1 MSVKQ
6 QENPISVSVFSLLD
20 WIEAFILDRRS
31 RGLSQGTIDF
41 YRKKLKHL
49 IEYFE
54 HRQIRSVME
63 IDSNAIRMFLV
74 HLKDKGHNQGGVY
87 AHYKVLRSFLYWYE
101 EENELDDRT
110 NPIRKVKV
118 KTPPTTPLEPAD
130 INAIKALLKTCE
142 KDYTGIR
149 DKAIILML
157 LDTGMRASELTSL
170 NHENINPITGVI
182 QIMNGKGGKFR
193 VAYLS
198 KKARIALRKYIDVK
212 SENEGALFTSIEN
225 IQLTYS
231 GLRMILRRRSIKA
244 GVNYQS
250 PHSFRRLFALTMLRN
265 GTDLFSLQ
273 LLMGHADLQV
283 LRRYLKQVNSDLQVA
298 HTKGSPVE
306 NLGI

>member
-6 QENPISVSVFSLLD
+6 QENPTIVSVFSLLD
-20 WIEAFILDRRS
+20 WVEAFMLDRRS

-49 IEYFE
+49 IEFCNQKMILDVINLTASE
-54 HRQIRSVME
+54 IRTF
-63 IDSNAIRMFLV
+63 FLF
-74 HLKDKGHNQGGVY
+74 LKEKGHNQGGIY
-87 AHYKVLRSFLYWYE
+87 AHFKVLRSFLYWYQ
-101 EENELDDRT
+101 EENELYEWS

-118 KTPPTTPLEPAD
+118 KSSNDSPLEPAD
-130 INAIKALLKTCE
+130 INAIKAILKTCGNN
-142 KDYTGIR
+142 YTGKR

-157 LDTGMRASELTSL
+157 LDTGIRASELISI

-182 QIMNGKGGKFR
+182 QILNGKGGKFR

-198 KKARIALRKYIDVK
+198 KKARLALRKYIEIK
-212 SENEGALFTSIEN
+212 GICQGALFTSNES

-231 GLRMILRRRSIKA
+231 GLRMLLRRRSIKA
-244 GVNYQS
+244 GVIYQS

-283 LRRYLKQVNSDLQVA
+283 LRRYLKQVSSDLQDA
-298 HTKGSPVE
+298 HIKGSPVR